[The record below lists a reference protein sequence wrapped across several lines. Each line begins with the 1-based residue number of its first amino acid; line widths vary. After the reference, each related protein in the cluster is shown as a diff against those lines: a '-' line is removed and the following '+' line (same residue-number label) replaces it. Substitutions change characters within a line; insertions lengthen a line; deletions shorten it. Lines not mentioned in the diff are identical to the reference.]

1 MIRDDAPAQRAAI
14 ERALERGIT
23 YFDTAPIYGN
33 HASET
38 HLGRAL
44 AAIAPR
50 DVQIGTKIALELG
63 DLDDIRNAV
72 IASVEGSLARLGR
85 ESLDIVYLHN
95 RVGSARA
102 AKGAI
107 GVGALLTVHDVLG
120 PRGVVA
126 GLRDLRARGLVDVF
140 GCCSYGGETDAL
152 EALVDSDAF
161 GAMLV
166 HYNIINQSAF
176 VPSPAGFPPANDY
189 GAIAARAV
197 SRGMGT
203 TILRVLEAG
212 LLAEN
217 SREKPSEKAAQNA
230 ARARSLAF
238 LRDGDGSLV
247 PAAIRF
253 ALSNAGVSTVLI
265 GVSEI
270 AHVDAAADAAERGP
284 LSAAELA
291 RIETARA
298 ADFSA

>member
-1 MIRDDAPAQRAAI
+1 MIRNDAVAQREAV

-23 YFDTAPIYGN
+23 YFDTAPIYGDT
-33 HASET
+33 ASET

-44 AAIAPR
+44 AALGAPN
-50 DVQIGTKIALELG
+50 VQIGTKIALGLD
-63 DLDDIRNAV
+63 DLDDIAKSV
-72 IASVEGSLARLGR
+72 VTSVEGSLARLGR

-102 AKGAI
+102 AKADI
-107 GVGALLTVHDVLG
+107 GVGALLTVDDVLG
-120 PRGVVA
+120 TRGVVA
-126 GLRDLRARGLVDVF
+126 GLRALRARGLVNAF
-140 GCCSYGGETDAL
+140 GCCSYGGETGAL
-152 EALVDSDAF
+152 EVLVDSDAF
-161 GAMLV
+161 DAMLV

-176 VPSPAGFPPANDY
+176 VPAPAGFPAANDY

-217 SREKPSEKAAQNA
+217 SREGPSVKSAQDQ

-238 LRDGDGSLV
+238 LRNGDASLV

-253 ALSNAGVSTVLI
+253 ALSNPGVSTVLI
-265 GVSEI
+265 GVSEL

-284 LSAAELA
+284 LSAEELA
-291 RIETARA
+291 RIESARA
-298 ADFSA
+298 GDFVA